1 MKTDVTPTPRM
12 NRRTFIKA
20 VGAASATTALGI
32 GFPAISIGS
41 KPKVDRSRLAK
52 EITISGYGGSWQ
64 EKLTQAVL
72 EPFEKEYGVK
82 ILQSTHGGEE
92 EILAKIRV
100 AGSGAYDLI
109 TINESGFYPG
119 VLQGLFQPLDLENI
133 PNFDNIM
140 GPLQKPIYDPGIQM
154 DGKIRS
160 IPSVFGTTAMTYN
173 TEAVTPAPT
182 TWAPCWDKKYAKKI
196 SMNELAWYRVFTTAL
211 FLGQDPNNITD
222 EDAIWDAV
230 RDQHKLVLK
239 YWSAG
244 MEMQQLFTNR
254 EIVAGEFWSG
264 RTILLKEKGVP
275 VEYCIPE
282 EGASTWVEAWGVP
295 KGSEKKYTVE
305 VLMNYLLQ
313 PKVGSRLSELTKYPC
328 GLNPATYTVSD
339 TIKGL
344 PDFDPTGT
352 LAKYKF
358 VDYGYKEKNNVR
370 WTEKFNEIK
379 MGG

>member
-1 MKTDVTPTPRM
+1 MMDKRK
-12 NRRTFIKA
+12 NNGISRRTFIKGVGA
-20 VGAASATTALGI
+20 LGAASAIGI
-32 GFPAISIGS
+32 GFPAVILG
-41 KPKVDRSRLAK
+41 KNNVDRSKLADS
-52 EITISGYGGSWQ
+52 ITLSGYGGSWQ
-64 EKLTQAVL
+64 ENLTKAVL
-72 EPFEKEYGVK
+72 KPFEDEFGVK
-82 ILQSTHGGEE
+82 IIQASHGGEE

-100 AGSGAYDLI
+100 SGEGAYDVI

-133 PNFDNIM
+133 PNFTNIM
-140 GPLQKPIYDPGIQM
+140 PPLQKPLYDPGIKQ

-160 IPSVFGTTAMTYN
+160 VPSVFGTTAMTYN
-173 TEAVTPAPT
+173 TEKVKPAPDS
-182 TWAPCWDKKYAKKI
+182 WAPCWDKKYAKKI

-211 FLGQDPNNITD
+211 FLGEDPNNVQN
-222 EDAIWDAV
+222 WDALWNAV
-230 RDQHKLVLK
+230 REQHKLVLK

-254 EIVAGEFWSG
+254 EIYVGEFWSG
-264 RTILLKEKGVP
+264 RTLLLKEKGVP
-275 VEYCIPE
+275 VEYCIPK

-295 KGSEKKYTVE
+295 KGSKKKYTVE
-305 VLMNYLLQ
+305 VLMNYLLR
-313 PKVGSRLSELTKYPC
+313 PEVGARLSELTKYPC
-328 GLNPATYTVSD
+328 GLKPSVYKVTD
-339 TIKGL
+339 TIKTL

-358 VDYGYKEKNNVR
+358 VDYGYKEKNNIA